1 MMAKDDSGSGIVWFL
16 AGAAVGAAVALLYAP
31 KSGRDTRKYISKTT
45 EKSKDAISESGK
57 ELVDRGKELY
67 DRGRALADEAADLF
81 ERGRKLVKG

>member
-1 MMAKDDSGSGIVWFL
+1 MAKDDSGSGIVWFL
-16 AGAAVGAAVALLYAP
+16 AGAVTGAAVALLYAP
-31 KSGRDTRKYISKTT
+31 KTGRDTRKYISKTT
-45 EKSKDAISESGK
+45 EKSKDALSDSGK

>member
-1 MMAKDDSGSGIVWFL
+1 MAKDNDSSGIVWFL
-16 AGAAVGAAVALLYAP
+16 AGAVVGATVALLYAP

-45 EKSKDAISESGK
+45 EKSKDAITGSGK
-57 ELVDRGKELY
+57 ELVDKGKELY